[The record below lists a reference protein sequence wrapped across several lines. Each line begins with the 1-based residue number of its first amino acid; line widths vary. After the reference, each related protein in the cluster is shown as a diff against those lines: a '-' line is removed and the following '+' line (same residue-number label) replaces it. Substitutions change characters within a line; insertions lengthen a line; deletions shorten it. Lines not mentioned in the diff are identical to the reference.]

1 MYMTL
6 IVGDSH
12 CDLTTC
18 LNGATCVD
26 LGDSFSCHCPS
37 GWEGPTCQFRK
48 CLKIYDFIMCK
59 QNVA

>member
-1 MYMTL
+1 MTL
-6 IVGDSH
+6 IVGNSH

-48 CLKIYDFIMCK
+48 FSKNI
-59 QNVA
+59 